1 VADKSRI
8 LAQINGGRI
17 LRVGVFSA
25 FTNSHRRG
33 RHHRGALQP
42 QVEPLIASLL
52 PPGAFSNKTYPK
64 TVRVI
69 PPAPELAPTAP

>member
-1 VADKSRI
+1 MADKSRI
-8 LAQINGGRI
+8 LAQINGGGI
-17 LRVGVFSA
+17 LRVGVFSG
-25 FTNSHRRG
+25 FTNF
-33 RHHRGALQP
+33 HHRGVLQP